1 MTTEI
6 FIEKAK
12 QIHGNKYDYSL
23 VEYKNSKTKIKII
36 CPIHGIFEQ
45 NPYNHINGR
54 GCKKCGNSII
64 ATKQTNSLEKAL
76 EKAKQIHGNKYDY
89 SLVEYKNNKTKVKII
104 CPIHGIFEQTF
115 HDHLSKKGCPKC
127 GNIKGHEKTKN
138 NNFKNIATK
147 IHGNKYDYSLV
158 EYKNNKTKVK
168 IICPIH
174 GIFEQTPNCHL
185 RLQGCPKCKT
195 PKGEKKIF
203 SFLIKKGIF
212 FESQKKFKDLFDKDT
227 AHLLSYDFYIPS
239 KRLLIEFNG
248 KQHYVFKSLF
258 YKNKTIKD
266 FYIQKHHDWLK
277 RKYAIKNNYNL
288 LVISFKELKNIDN
301 ILMEVFGG

>member
-1 MTTEI
+1 MRKPKTTEN

-12 QIHGNKYDYSL
+12 Q
-23 VEYKNSKTKIKII
+23 
-36 CPIHGIFEQ
+36 
-45 NPYNHINGR
+45 
-54 GCKKCGNSII
+54 
-64 ATKQTNSLEKAL
+64 
-76 EKAKQIHGNKYDY
+76 
-89 SLVEYKNNKTKVKII
+89 
-104 CPIHGIFEQTF
+104 
-115 HDHLSKKGCPKC
+115 
-127 GNIKGHEKTKN
+127 
-138 NNFKNIATK
+138 

-203 SFLIKKGIF
+203 SFLIKEGIS
-212 FESQKKFKDLFDKDT
+212 FESQKKFKDLFDKDIS
-227 AHLLSYDFYIPS
+227 HLLSYDFYIPS

-248 KQHYVFKSLF
+248 KQHYIFKSLF

-277 RKYAIKNNYNL
+277 RKYAIKNNYKL
-288 LVISFKELKNIDN
+288 LVISFKDIEKIND
-301 ILMEVFGG
+301 ILTEVFSE